1 MKLVLKFGIVFVILG
16 MIGAATFLFL
26 SGNDADRLLEEKVL
40 KYESDRFTK
49 LYLSV
54 EDEKIVLKPSLT
66 NELIVTIIY
75 EDYETLTIKELENE
89 LNIDVRA
96 PFLTRFT
103 RGIQVFNLA
112 RMMNPKEV
120 IIELPEAIEDV
131 YLKTSNGKISITG
144 VNLQQGSFV
153 TSNGKIEIQE
163 SRITLLGADTSNGDI
178 SLEDVTATK
187 ASLDTSNG
195 AIELQTITIDEI
207 DAQTSNGRITGSKI
221 TTNHL
226 KVHSSNGS
234 INLNVYGQFM
244 DYKVKTKTSN
254 GTVRINDAVYG
265 SSTYNQ
271 NKTPY
276 IEAITSNGS
285 INLSFYGDE

>member
-1 MKLVLKFGIVFVILG
+1 MKLVLKFGVLFVILG

-26 SGNDADRLLEEKVL
+26 SGNDRDALLEEEVL
-40 KYESDRFTK
+40 KYESTRFTK

-54 EDEKIVLKPSLT
+54 EDERIVVKPSVT

-75 EDYETLTIKELENE
+75 EDYETLTVKELENE

-96 PFLTRFT
+96 SFLTRFT

-120 IIELPEAIEDV
+120 IIELPEAIEEV
-131 YLKTSNGKISITG
+131 FLKTSNGKISVSG
-144 VNLQQGSFV
+144 ANLQQGSFV

-163 SRITLLGADTSNGDI
+163 STITDLGADTSNGDI

-195 AIELQTITIDEI
+195 TIQLQTIIIDEI
-207 DAQTSNGRITGSKI
+207 DAETSNGRITGSKI
-221 TTNHL
+221 TTNRL
-226 KVHSSNGS
+226 KAHSSNGS

-271 NKTPY
+271 SQLPY
-276 IEAITSNGS
+276 IETVTSNGS
-285 INLSFYGDE
+285 INLSFYGD

>member
-26 SGNDADRLLEEKVL
+26 SGNDRDALLEEEVL
-40 KYESDRFTK
+40 KYESTRFTK

-54 EDEKIVLKPSLT
+54 EDERIVVKPSVT

-75 EDYETLTIKELENE
+75 EDYETLTVKELENE

-131 YLKTSNGKISITG
+131 YLKTSN
-144 VNLQQGSFV
+144 
-153 TSNGKIEIQE
+153 
-163 SRITLLGADTSNGDI
+163 
-178 SLEDVTATK
+178 
-187 ASLDTSNG
+187 
-195 AIELQTITIDEI
+195 
-207 DAQTSNGRITGSKI
+207 
-221 TTNHL
+221 
-226 KVHSSNGS
+226 
-234 INLNVYGQFM
+234 
-244 DYKVKTKTSN
+244 
-254 GTVRINDAVYG
+254 
-265 SSTYNQ
+265 
-271 NKTPY
+271 
-276 IEAITSNGS
+276 
-285 INLSFYGDE
+285 